1 MYFHSPEN
9 LQNLRLA
16 SLNISDFHM
25 TELFESLRWNTYLQ
39 RLRLSGICMSNNK
52 NISLLCE
59 FLEANEI
66 LSELDLSYCGL
77 SVQQLCEIFRAL
89 PHSLSLAYLNIAFN
103 TNEYSRTKEQS
114 EMLFELINNFL
125 LSNSKLIHLDL
136 SGCNLG

>member
-1 MYFHSPEN
+1 MYFQSPEN
-9 LQNLRLA
+9 LQNMRLA

-39 RLRLSGICMSNNK
+39 RLRLSGICMSKNK

-77 SVQQLCEIFRAL
+77 SIQ
-89 PHSLSLAYLNIAFN
+89 
-103 TNEYSRTKEQS
+103 
-114 EMLFELINNFL
+114 
-125 LSNSKLIHLDL
+125 
-136 SGCNLG
+136 